1 MPSWRDEPVRG
12 KATPAGARRLVV
24 LCDVAEQDVTV
35 LRRDLPGVS
44 VARVESRADGP
55 AAAYEHAAT
64 RLLGELQRLMDQPA
78 GGPCRVQVVCRE
90 ATPYGYAGLIGML
103 RTATQEDPALHG
115 QLIEFTRWPSG
126 EELAEVL
133 QAEFGQ
139 EQEHIRYTDGRRQ
152 VRVWDAAPQVTDAPV
167 WKAGGVYLITGG
179 AGGIGRLLAADIARH
194 VPAARIV
201 LCGRS
206 AVREPGPWG
215 EYRRVDVTDRAAVAE
230 LVGDLVRR
238 YGRLDGI
245 VHAAGVISDDF
256 VIRKSHRDAQRVLA
270 PKAAGLVHLDEA
282 TRDLP
287 LDFLAAFSSGAG
299 TLGNA
304 GQADYAAA
312 NGFLDAYQTHRA
324 ALVAAGE
331 GHGRSVSIA
340 WPLWRDGG
348 MSVPAEDVPALTE
361 RFGRPLET
369 DTALRALYGA
379 LALGTPHLL
388 VMEGESDVD
397 EEGTQA
403 VRLRARVL
411 PRLKELVAETL
422 RLDAARLD
430 AAAPLDSF
438 GIDSLAVTR
447 LNHRF
452 TQWFGALPKTLLY
465 QYPTLHE
472 LAGHLAEQHPHGC
485 HRWLGDTPAGSVAPD
500 RPAAQAT
507 ARPRPGGAAEPIAII
522 GLSGRYP
529 DAPTV
534 GAFWDNLRAGRD
546 SVREIPAERWS
557 LDGFFEPDAQRAVQQ
572 GASYSKWG
580 AFLDDF
586 ARFDA
591 AFFGIAPRD
600 AADMDPQERLFIES
614 AWSALEDA
622 GYTRQRLADRH
633 ASRVGVFAG
642 ITKTGFDRHR
652 PPATDGVP
660 PAPRTSFG
668 SLANRVSYL
677 LDLRGP
683 SMPIDTM
690 CSASLTAIHEAC
702 EHLRHGACELAIAGG
717 VNLYLHPSTYVE
729 LCRSRMLATDGRCR
743 SFGDGGDGFAPGEGV
758 GAVLLK
764 PLSKAEADGDP
775 IHAVILGSAI
785 NHGGRSNGY
794 TVPNPRA
801 QAALI
806 REALDRAGV
815 SAADIGYIEAHG
827 TGTRL
832 GDPVEIDGLTQA
844 FTPDAVGSGACAL
857 GSAKSNIGHL
867 EAAAGIAGLTK
878 AVLQLRHGEF
888 APTLHAE
895 RPNPDID
902 FAATPFTLR
911 TSAAPWPRP
920 GGGGPR
926 MAGISSFGAGGANAH
941 VIVAEHQGT
950 TAVTT
955 AAPAGPV
962 LLPLSARTPEDL
974 RARAA
979 QLTAWLD
986 TETPVDLAAVA
997 ATLQTG
1003 REPMDERV
1011 CFVASTATAWLE
1023 QLRGF
1028 LADPEAAGPWHRG
1041 RVKATR
1047 ETLAALAS
1055 SDELRELVA
1064 RWITNG
1070 DHSELAASWA
1080 KGMPLDW
1087 TRLHGGDTPARV
1099 HLPSYPFAGRRFWF
1113 DPVAGESER
1122 PAPVTATPRT
1132 AAAGA
1137 ADVERVLLDSLGEA
1151 LQMPVAEIE
1160 RRRPFADY
1168 GLDSILGVNLVHTLN
1183 AAFGTELETTDL
1195 FDHGTVERLHTFIT
1209 SAYGHTLRTQAAAPA
1224 PAASPADD
1232 AIAVVGMAARYA
1244 DAEDPRALWDHLMA
1258 GHDLVEPVTR
1268 WPLGPDVTCR
1278 SGSFVRGIDQFDPVF
1293 FAISGVEA
1301 TYMDPQQRIFLEQCW
1316 NALEDAGY
1324 TGERLRNRNCGVYVG
1339 CYTGDYH
1346 DQLDADPPA
1355 QALWGTMG
1363 SVVASRIA
1371 YQLDL
1376 KGPALTTDTSCSSSL
1391 VSLHLACRDLRD
1403 GTADMAIAGGVFIQT
1418 TPRLYE
1424 SASRAGMLSA
1434 GGRCHSFDADADG
1447 FVPGEGAGAVVL
1459 KRLADARRDGDHIYG
1474 VVRASGINQDGTTN
1488 GITAPSA
1495 ASQEQLLRD
1504 VHARGGIE
1512 PGGIQLVEAHGT
1524 ATQLGDPIEFRAL
1537 TRAFEGAPA
1546 GSAVLGSIKTNL
1558 GHTQFAAGIAGV
1570 IKSLLAL
1577 EHRQIPPML
1586 HFRAANRAVA
1596 LEGSPFTVTTAPR
1609 PWATP
1614 AHGPR
1619 RAAVSSFGA
1628 SGTNAH
1634 VVLEEHPAPAVG
1646 GPSGEHAFLLSA
1658 RTPAALHA
1666 VVERLLAHLD
1676 REPGLPAAAVA
1687 YSLAAGR
1694 GHFAHRLAVVAA
1706 DLPALAAHLRAWQS
1720 GTVGDAVAQGETAA
1734 DPRPVGGVRE
1744 LTPTALARA
1753 YVRGEVDRFTESF
1766 PPAARRQVPLP
1777 TYPFERQRY
1786 WIDTPAPQ
1794 AAPDGP
1800 AYRLHLTGQEFFLA
1814 DHHVG
1819 GRAVLPGVLTL
1830 EAARRAASGDSF
1842 TPVGLRDVVWP
1853 APFPVEENGAE
1864 LCVDLDGDAFRVL
1877 RDGSAVHAQGR
1888 VARPGTPTP
1897 APLDALRARCGP
1909 RTLSRQQ
1916 CHDALEGVGIRHGDR
1931 LRAVDTLAV
1940 GDGEVLARLVLPAGA
1955 DGAFA
1960 LHPAMLDSAIQ
1971 AVVALHG
1978 DATGALA
1985 EHRGA
1990 PALPFALDAADI
2002 FAPTTERMWAHLRHT
2017 EGYAPSADRDVTKV
2031 DIDLYDDEGRLGV
2044 SLRGYASRR
2053 MTPVTGEAPRA
2064 ALLAPVWDAL
2074 PATSSPRLPAPG
2086 ARVVLLGGTAE
2097 EQAELRRH
2105 HPDATVLHT
2114 HDDEPADRL
2123 AARLPAG
2130 TEHVF
2135 WLAPAGTPGDPA
2147 GARPGGALAV
2157 FRLIKA
2163 LLADG
2168 ADARDLG
2175 LTAITRQARLL
2186 PGDDHVDPAHAG
2198 VHGLLGTLAKEYPH
2212 WRVRVADIEAGA
2224 PVPWT
2229 ALLELPADPRG
2240 EALAHR
2246 HGEWYRQRLLEVSE
2260 PGTTDLPCEPG
2271 GVIVAIGG
2279 AGGIGVVWTEHMMR
2293 RHGARVVWIGRR
2305 PLDVAIAARQDALAA
2320 YGPKP
2325 DYVQADATDRDALRR
2340 ACDEIV
2346 RRHGPVRGVLH
2357 TAIVLGDQS
2366 LARMD
2371 EDRFRA
2377 TYEAKADVAVNLAD
2391 AFAGQPLD
2399 FVAFF
2404 SSMQAFFKA
2413 PGQANYA
2420 AGCTFADAFA
2430 EQLSTRLDCP
2440 VKVMNWGYWAG
2451 VGIVTADGYRRRMAQ
2466 LGLGSIEPAEG
2477 MAAFDALLAS
2487 PHPQLALLKATD
2499 TRSIDGIHG
2508 DDALTHLAAAT
2519 PSLITALR
2527 EERSDRRAEIERLRE
2542 KADGHAGAMQDALV
2556 NMTWALL
2563 QSLGMF
2569 RDGRAA
2575 TADEWRAVGGVG
2587 DRYARW
2593 MSHSLTVLADAGR
2606 LRREGEERYAALDPR
2621 TGSLDDAWA
2630 DWDREHRRW
2639 LADEAKRPQAVLV
2652 DTTLRS
2658 LTDILT
2664 GRRPAT
2670 DVMFPNASLELVE
2683 GVYKNNPVA
2692 DYFNDVLADTLVAY
2706 LERRLADDPSAR
2718 LRILEI
2724 GAGTGGTSAAV
2735 FRRLRPWARHIEK
2748 YSYTDISKAFLL
2760 HAQREYSEIAP
2771 YLDPQLFNAEKP
2783 LAGQPVAP
2791 GEYDVVIAT
2800 NVLHATRN
2808 IRNTLRNAKAAARTN
2823 ALLLLNELSD
2833 NILFSHLTFGLLDG
2847 WWLYDDPAPRIA
2859 GSPGLAPE
2867 SWRRVL
2873 GEVGFRAAFVAAE
2886 GADDLGQQVI
2896 VAESDGAVRQPRP
2909 EGASAFRGTLPEA
2922 LPRTAPPEPLA
2933 PSQRPAPAA
2942 TGGDHDE
2949 RLLEPARDYFRRL
2962 VADTLRLPLADI
2974 RADVPFERYG
2984 IDSILVV
2991 QLTDAVRKVLDN
3003 VGSTLF
3009 FEVRTVDGLVRHFL
3023 RTQPAALAALVGP
3036 ADEPVATTDARTPS
3050 VTPAP
3055 AVTEPVATARPANA
3069 AHAERG
3075 DGMAIAIV
3083 GMAGRYPGAVDL
3095 DAFWENLL
3103 AGRDSIT
3110 EIPEGRWDHSRYYD
3124 PRRGVEGKTYSKWGG
3139 FLDGIDEFDPL
3150 FFGISPKAASMMDP
3164 QERLFLQCAHATL
3177 EDAGYTRDALRAAG
3191 RARAAGDAGD
3201 IGVFVGAMYS
3211 EYQLHGAEYS
3221 VRGEPVV
3228 VPGSLASIAN
3238 RVSYYL
3244 DASGPSVTVDTMC
3257 ASALSA
3263 IHLAC
3268 AAIRSGECGVAVA
3281 GGVNLSVHPSKY
3293 LMIGQG
3299 QFASSDGRCRSFG
3312 EGGDGYV
3319 PGEGVGAV
3327 LLRPLEDAVADGDRV
3342 LGVIRGSALNHG
3354 GHTHG
3359 FTVPNPLAQAA
3370 VIRGAWRRSGVD
3382 PRDIGCIEAH
3392 GTGTSLGDP
3401 IEIAGLS
3408 AAFGEFTDAR
3418 NFCAIGSVKSNIG
3431 HLESAAG
3438 VAGLAK
3444 LLLQMRHGTLVPSLH
3459 AERTNPEIDFTDSPF
3474 VLQREAA
3481 PWPRP
3486 GDRPRLGGV
3495 SSFGAGGSNAHLV
3508 VEEYVEEH
3516 TVPEPSPQGGGPVVV
3531 VLSAFD
3537 DERLRESA
3545 GRLRDALRAGDWTDG
3560 DLGDIAY
3567 TLQAGRE
3574 AMTAR
3579 FAVVVS
3585 TLPALADALDACAR
3599 GDRLPDGAYVS
3610 SGGDRAGAVRGF
3622 LTDEDLQETAVR
3634 WARRG
3639 KLAPLAEAW
3648 TSGLAVDWALL
3659 YAEGPRPRKVGL
3671 PSYPFAR
3678 ERYWYTDGLPEL
3690 PAGSASRTTPP
3701 PPTREIRAVLTPTA
3715 PAAPAQP
3722 VNSYELPEGDLTLH
3736 PVWEPARLL
3745 RGTPYPSRTARVVAV
3760 GLEPEALAALSA
3772 RYPNLVALH
3781 TSASSAEEVRDE
3793 LAALG
3798 AFDHVI
3804 MRFPTAPA
3812 HTATARIAAQRGAI
3826 RRMFRLLKALTAL
3839 GPEERNL
3846 GLTLLTHG
3854 AFDPSGSGAGDPAQ
3868 ASLHGMIGGLA
3879 KELPRWRIR
3888 AVDLADGEPFV
3899 AEEVFALPADHRAHP
3914 LARRGGQWLRR
3925 QLLPVD
3931 ATPAPAEPVLRRDG
3945 VYVLIGGAGDLG
3957 VLLSEYLVRQYDAHV
3972 VWVGRRAEDDGIRA
3986 RAAQVATSGRAP
3998 VYVSADA
4005 SDPEALAGMRDEVL
4019 RRYGHIDGVVH
4030 LAMVFSHTPLAGM
4043 SETELEATLSAKVD
4057 PCVHFADAFAAQ
4069 GLDFILLISSLVSFI
4084 RNSHQ
4089 AHYSA
4094 ACAFEDAR
4102 APELRKALDCP
4113 VKVVNWGYWGN
4124 VPEELMRD
4132 VTAMGLAPIDPATAM
4147 GALERLLAGPLDQIG
4162 FMRLGR
4168 PLPIEGALTTET
4180 LTVHPYGAATRGSA
4194 TDVPVP
4200 VALAAHHAGPVPGE
4214 IDACLHRYLVAELR
4228 RTGLDNPRDGLTGWK
4243 ERNGVDP
4250 RFDGWLTT
4258 TLRTLTEHGLID
4270 ARGWS
4275 SHAPAARDAEACRA
4289 DWAQGQA
4296 LWAEGNTDL
4305 RAPMRLLGQTLPA
4318 LTDILCGRVPATD
4331 VLFPQGS
4338 FSLVAGVYRDN
4349 RVAGYF
4355 NAVLAEHVASFL
4367 RARQDADP
4375 SARLRVLEIGAG
4387 TGGTTGPVLDRLAR
4401 AGLDLAEYCYT
4412 DLSQAFLQH
4421 AQDTFGPRFDHLTYR
4436 VFDAARPP
4444 HTQGLDT
4451 GAFDVVIAANVLHAT
4466 ENIRPALRHAKALL
4480 RGNGLLALNEIS
4492 CFYLINHLTFG
4503 LLDGWWLYDD
4513 AELRVPGSPALSP
4526 EGWRLVLEQEGF
4538 RCVGHPAAD
4547 ALPLGQQVVV
4557 AHSDGLARS
4566 PRVRAGA
4573 PEASSLP
4580 ARPSTGAPAPDA
4592 AAAPAQAPDAVRR
4605 VADLVL
4611 AELAAALRL
4620 PTDRID
4626 ADQAFADYGLDSIV
4640 GVKFVQR
4647 LNEELGTD
4655 LLTTVIFDYRSVGQL
4670 AAHIAESHRPKLPA
4684 PKTPAASS
4692 PAATAPAPHTVST
4705 PRLSEG
4711 RELAGREPIAI
4722 VGISARFAKSDDAD
4736 ALWQHLAA
4744 GDDLVG
4750 PVERWDLSGYSRHE
4764 LSCRS
4769 GSFLDGIDRFDAR
4782 FFNLTGLE
4790 ATYTDPQQRL
4800 FLEQAWTAMED
4811 AGYSGASLN
4820 GRKCGVYVGCTGGD
4834 YAQWFEDAPPAQ
4846 AAWGN
4851 APSVVP
4857 ARIAYHLNL
4866 QGPAI
4871 AVDTACSSSL
4881 VAVHLACQ
4889 SLWSGETE
4897 LAIAGGVSVQ
4907 TTPETYLAA
4916 TRGGM
4921 LSPTGRCHTF
4931 DAAADGFVPGEGVG
4945 VVVLR
4950 RLSDALADGDHIHAV
4965 IRGSVVNQDG
4975 ATNGITAP
4983 SALSQER
4990 LIRQAHTDFGIDP
5003 AGIGMVEAHGTG
5015 TQLGDPIECQ
5025 ALTSAFPATLPPGSC
5040 ALGSIKT
5047 NLGHTTSAAGVAGLL
5062 KIVLAMRH
5070 GQIPPS
5076 LHYYET
5082 NPAVRLD
5089 GSPFY
5094 VNTELRPW
5102 RPNREGKRVAALSA
5116 FGFSGTNGHVVVE
5129 DAPARPG
5136 RRHPDGAH
5144 LFVLSAPQPAALR
5157 GRAEDLLAYLSRT
5170 PDAALGD
5177 VSYTLAVGR
5186 DHFTHRAAFVARG
5199 RDELAHLLEAWL
5211 DGRSATGVS
5220 GGFAQERARDRYLDG
5235 AAVDFAPL
5243 FSGLDVRRTPLPTYP
5258 FQRKSYWVATTAP
5271 ARRGRGTEAPAVL
5284 TAPSPVAPAPE
5295 PRPAAMDAST
5305 LRFLVGDRL
5314 LTELSRVLIMEPDEI
5329 DPQASFSDF
5338 GVDSILSVKL
5348 VGAVNTTLGVD
5359 LSSTALFEHSSL
5371 DRLTDHLV
5379 EVYGARLRAGS
5390 ALCEPS
5396 TEADDAP
5403 PVARTHVE
5411 EAPAALVAPVADD
5424 VAPAAPASGPADDG
5438 IAVVGIAAR
5447 FARSPDAAALWAHLA
5462 AGDDL
5467 VGDVTRWDMEKEL
5480 GAGAP
5485 RQQGSFVDD
5494 IERFDAWFF
5503 RMSGKEATYTDPQQR
5518 IFLEECWHA
5527 LEDAGYAGERLDGR
5541 GCGVYVGGSPSD
5553 YQQLIGDD
5561 APPQTLWGNISSV
5574 IASRISYFL
5583 DLQGPALSVDT
5594 ACSSSLVAIHQ
5605 ACQDL
5610 RQGNTSMALAG
5621 GVFIQSTPIFYK
5633 SAVRA
5638 NMLSPTGR
5646 CRTFDASADGFVPGE
5661 GAGVVVLKR
5670 LADAL
5675 RDGDQVY
5682 GVIRGSGMNQDGTT
5696 NGLTAP
5702 SAGSQKRLLR
5712 GVHERAGVDPAGIQ
5726 LIEAHGTGTPLG
5738 DPIEFEAL
5746 SAAFGAAPKG
5756 GCALGSVK
5764 TNLGHTQ
5771 YAAGVAGVIKVL
5783 LALKHEQLP
5792 PSLHFERSNPAI
5804 TLENSPFHV
5813 NTELRP
5819 WPAPA
5824 NGPRRAGVSS
5834 FGAAGTNAHALIEE
5848 APARDG
5854 GTHGARPL
5862 WLIVLSGQDDATR
5875 RAQVERLLG
5884 HAVTHEDLDVGD
5896 VAYTLATG
5904 RRHCT
5909 HRWAGVVSDREQL
5922 VDALRTWLRDGRAP
5936 GVVTGEAADGH
5947 RRQDPAVRTRVG
5959 HLMAECDRHDCLTE
5973 LAGFFAQGLDLSF
5986 APLFGDGGF
5995 TVVSLPPYPFA
6006 GERYWVG
6013 TRPSPLPAAP
6023 AAPTSPLKGRAV
6035 RTESGE
6041 PHYAVE
6047 LTGEEFFLD
6056 DHRVR
6061 NVPVLPG
6068 AAYLELACAA
6078 ARAEGIAP
6086 TGFRLRNVVWSRPA
6100 RITGPTSVGIALRP
6114 REDGDFTYEIT
6125 TTTGGDLPVPHG
6137 QGRVERCETPAP
6149 ARLDIAELRERCDAR
6164 TLDHESCYRLFASM
6178 GIGYGPALR
6187 GIRRLSVGTGLAVA
6201 RLSLP
6206 QAARDGAD
6214 WTLHPSM
6221 LDAAVQATLGLS
6233 LTEDTDTVAA
6243 ALPFVLEEAQILA
6256 PSPVSGWAVV
6266 RPAADDRGGAVRRI
6280 DIELCDDD
6288 GVVCVRLLGF
6298 STRVLPAAD
6307 APRESVAADGVPDG
6321 ASLTLM
6327 RVGTRPAEA
6336 SGAPRPLARH
6346 EVLLGGLGA
6355 IDPRDVQAELGVPC
6369 AALPDES
6376 DLVLRYTR
6384 HAETVLA
6391 RLRQAIPATG
6401 DGQVLIQVV
6410 VPADGEGRLL
6420 AGLGGLL
6427 RTARMEHPKL
6437 LTQLVEME
6445 TPVDTATLCE
6455 RLRRDAAGP
6464 DDAVVRY
6471 ADGRRHVPQWTA
6483 VEDAPQVRPWKA
6495 GGVYLVTG
6503 GAGALGGLF
6512 AREIARQ
6519 APGATLVLCGRSPEG
6534 PAQRELL
6541 RELDDLGARAAYR
6554 ALDVSCR
6561 EAVTDR
6567 VNAIVAE
6574 HGRLDGVVHVAGVV
6588 RDSYLGQKSAEEL
6601 REVLAAKV
6609 AGFVHLDEATAGLD
6623 LDFFIG
6629 FSSLSAFGN
6638 QGQGDY
6644 AAANAFMDAYAL
6656 RRHELVARG
6665 ERRGRTLVVGWPLWA
6680 GGGMAVDAA
6689 TERRLRDSVGMVPM
6703 RARHGIE
6710 ALERAYGSG
6719 APHVLAIYGERARID
6734 ATLLAP
6740 AKAAR
6745 PEPSSAPDRTTVHA
6759 TVLRRLITHT
6769 SAVLGVRADEIDGA
6783 VEMGEYGFD
6792 PVSLTEFAD
6801 KLNAEFGL
6809 SLTPKLFPEHLTLEE
6824 AVNHLLDNHPDRFGT
6839 AAPLPAPARAD
6850 GPAAPAD
6857 RDTRHKALL
6866 KKLIARA
6873 SVLLDVP
6880 AERIGGT
6887 AEMSR
6892 YGFDSLSFI
6901 GFANELN
6908 AEFGLSLAPTLFFEN
6923 PTLAGVADHLLEH
6936 HADRVTVAPEAREET
6951 PAAATADQ
6959 RPATT
6964 VATAPDDEPI
6974 AVIGVSGRFPMA
6986 DDLDE
6991 FWENLA
6997 EGRDCTQEVPADRWD
7012 WRAHYGDPVKDPNT
7026 SNVTSGGFM
7035 NGVGDFDPLF
7045 FDISPKEA
7053 ELMDPQ
7059 QRLLMLYVWKALEDA
7074 GYSASAVAGTN
7085 TALIAGT
7092 TSTGYSTLVTRYS
7105 PVIEGYDITG
7115 AAPSMGP
7122 NRMSY
7127 FLDLHGPSEPVDTA
7141 CSSALVAI
7149 HRAIQVLREGQSDM
7163 AIAGGVNT
7171 MVSVDGHISISKA
7184 GMLSPEGRCKS
7195 FSDRADGYAR
7205 GEGVGMLVLKKL
7217 SAAERDGDHIH
7228 GLIRSSAE
7236 NHGGR
7241 GNSLTAPNPKAQAA
7255 LLREAYE
7262 KAGIDPRTVGYI
7274 EAHGTGTRLG
7284 DPVEINGLKA
7294 AFRELYEM
7302 HGATVEEAHCGVG
7315 SVKTNIGHLELA
7327 AGAAGVIKVLLQMRH
7342 RTLVK
7347 SLHCERV
7354 NPYIDLEGSPFHL
7367 VRERQPWVAPR
7378 DAQGRELPRRAGVSS
7393 FGFGGVN
7400 AHVVLEEHV
7409 PRTASEPDQAPTER
7423 LPFLLSAARPEVLRE
7438 IATRWVDALRRGTY
7452 DDTDLASIAYTSQ
7465 TGRTQMSERLAC
7477 LARTVDELSEA
7488 LEAWLRGEIAGNVF
7502 SGRVPRGV
7510 DLPDVPAAF
7519 GAGEDLTALS
7529 RQDWASLLETW
7540 VRGAAFEWDRLHT
7553 GRRPR
7558 RIPLPTYPFRLQ
7570 RYWVDTTRPA
7580 NGARP
7585 TVLHPLVHVNTSDL
7599 DEHRYTSR
7607 FTGRE
7612 FFLTDHRVQDR
7623 VMEVVSGWRPGR
7635 AFVASDDRP
7644 HAVPVLPAVAYLE
7657 MARAAAV
7664 QAAGGDEGTWSLK
7677 LASWLRPL
7685 TVEQE
7690 TDVHVALSTRAGDGL
7705 GYEVYSVDEHGERV
7719 VFGRGQL
7726 RRRSGTP
7733 GERLDLAALRAR
7745 CDGPVLDAEACYERF
7760 SGIGMTYGPTL
7771 RAIEELH
7778 TGTRQAMARLNLPA
7792 GAARESGFVLN
7803 PSMLDAALQAT
7814 VGLFV
7819 GEPGTARTALPFALR
7834 ELEVLRA
7841 APATGW
7847 VIIRFAEDDH
7857 PGAVRRLD
7865 LDLCDDNGD
7874 VCVRLRGFSA
7884 RTLGNDAPTE
7894 PAPAAEPPAEPD
7906 DAYLLHLIEAI
7917 SQRELSA
7924 DEFKRSLI

>member
-1 MPSWRDEPVRG
+1 M
-12 KATPAGARRLVV
+12 
-24 LCDVAEQDVTV
+24 
-35 LRRDLPGVS
+35 
-44 VARVESRADGP
+44 
-55 AAAYEHAAT
+55 
-64 RLLGELQRLMDQPA
+64 
-78 GGPCRVQVVCRE
+78 
-90 ATPYGYAGLIGML
+90 
-103 RTATQEDPALHG
+103 
-115 QLIEFTRWPSG
+115 
-126 EELAEVL
+126 
-133 QAEFGQ
+133 
-139 EQEHIRYTDGRRQ
+139 
-152 VRVWDAAPQVTDAPV
+152 
-167 WKAGGVYLITGG
+167 
-179 AGGIGRLLAADIARH
+179 
-194 VPAARIV
+194 
-201 LCGRS
+201 
-206 AVREPGPWG
+206 
-215 EYRRVDVTDRAAVAE
+215 
-230 LVGDLVRR
+230 
-238 YGRLDGI
+238 
-245 VHAAGVISDDF
+245 
-256 VIRKSHRDAQRVLA
+256 
-270 PKAAGLVHLDEA
+270 
-282 TRDLP
+282 
-287 LDFLAAFSSGAG
+287 
-299 TLGNA
+299 
-304 GQADYAAA
+304 
-312 NGFLDAYQTHRA
+312 
-324 ALVAAGE
+324 
-331 GHGRSVSIA
+331 
-340 WPLWRDGG
+340 
-348 MSVPAEDVPALTE
+348 
-361 RFGRPLET
+361 
-369 DTALRALYGA
+369 
-379 LALGTPHLL
+379 
-388 VMEGESDVD
+388 
-397 EEGTQA
+397 
-403 VRLRARVL
+403 
-411 PRLKELVAETL
+411 
-422 RLDAARLD
+422 
-430 AAAPLDSF
+430 
-438 GIDSLAVTR
+438 
-447 LNHRF
+447 
-452 TQWFGALPKTLLY
+452 
-465 QYPTLHE
+465 
-472 LAGHLAEQHPHGC
+472 
-485 HRWLGDTPAGSVAPD
+485 
-500 RPAAQAT
+500 
-507 ARPRPGGAAEPIAII
+507 
-522 GLSGRYP
+522 
-529 DAPTV
+529 
-534 GAFWDNLRAGRD
+534 
-546 SVREIPAERWS
+546 
-557 LDGFFEPDAQRAVQQ
+557 
-572 GASYSKWG
+572 
-580 AFLDDF
+580 
-586 ARFDA
+586 
-591 AFFGIAPRD
+591 
-600 AADMDPQERLFIES
+600 
-614 AWSALEDA
+614 
-622 GYTRQRLADRH
+622 
-633 ASRVGVFAG
+633 
-642 ITKTGFDRHR
+642 
-652 PPATDGVP
+652 
-660 PAPRTSFG
+660 
-668 SLANRVSYL
+668 
-677 LDLRGP
+677 
-683 SMPIDTM
+683 
-690 CSASLTAIHEAC
+690 
-702 EHLRHGACELAIAGG
+702 
-717 VNLYLHPSTYVE
+717 
-729 LCRSRMLATDGRCR
+729 
-743 SFGDGGDGFAPGEGV
+743 
-758 GAVLLK
+758 
-764 PLSKAEADGDP
+764 
-775 IHAVILGSAI
+775 
-785 NHGGRSNGY
+785 
-794 TVPNPRA
+794 
-801 QAALI
+801 
-806 REALDRAGV
+806 
-815 SAADIGYIEAHG
+815 
-827 TGTRL
+827 
-832 GDPVEIDGLTQA
+832 
-844 FTPDAVGSGACAL
+844 
-857 GSAKSNIGHL
+857 
-867 EAAAGIAGLTK
+867 
-878 AVLQLRHGEF
+878 
-888 APTLHAE
+888 
-895 RPNPDID
+895 
-902 FAATPFTLR
+902 
-911 TSAAPWPRP
+911 
-920 GGGGPR
+920 
-926 MAGISSFGAGGANAH
+926 SSFGAGGANAH
-941 VIVAEHQGT
+941 VIVAEYQGT
-950 TAVTT
+950 TATS

-974 RARAA
+974 RARAE
-979 QLTAWLD
+979 QLAAWLGA
-986 TETPVDLAAVA
+986 EEQVDLAAVA
-997 ATLQTG
+997 ATLQIG
-1003 REPMDERV
+1003 REAMDERV

-1023 QLRGF
+1023 QLRAF
-1028 LADPEAAGPWHRG
+1028 LAGPEAAGPWHRG
-1041 RVKATR
+1041 QVKATR
-1047 ETLAALAS
+1047 ETLAALAEN
-1055 SDELRELVA
+1055 DELRELVA
-1064 RWITNG
+1064 RWITRG
-1070 DHSELAASWA
+1070 EWSELAAFWA

-1087 TRLHGGDTPARV
+1087 TRLHGGGTPARV
-1099 HLPSYPFAGRRFWF
+1099 HLPGYPFAGRRYWF
-1113 DPVAGESER
+1113 DPAAGETEQ
-1122 PAPVTATPRT
+1122 PAPSP

-1137 ADVERVLLDSLGEA
+1137 EDAERVILDALGEA

-1168 GLDSILGVNLVHTLN
+1168 GLDSILGVHLVHTLN
-1183 AAFGTELETTDL
+1183 AALGTDLETTDL
-1195 FDHGTVERLHTFIT
+1195 FDHGTVERLHAFVT
-1209 SAYGHTLRTQAAAPA
+1209 STYGDALRTRAAAPA
-1224 PAASPADD
+1224 PAAAPPVDADDDADDD

-1258 GHDLVEPVTR
+1258 GDDLVEPVTR
-1268 WPLGPDVTCR
+1268 WPLGPEVTCR

-1293 FAISGVEA
+1293 FSISGVEA

-1324 TGERLRNRNCGVYVG
+1324 TGERLRDRNCGVYVG
-1339 CYTGDYH
+1339 CYSGDYH
-1346 DQLDADPPA
+1346 DHLDANPPA

-1434 GGRCHSFDADADG
+1434 SGRCHSFDAAADG

-1459 KRLADARRDGDHIYG
+1459 KRLADARRDGDHIHG
-1474 VVRASGINQDGTTN
+1474 LIRAFGINQDGTTN

-1504 VHARGGIE
+1504 VHTRCGIE

-1524 ATQLGDPIEFRAL
+1524 GTQLGDPIEFRAL

-1546 GSAVLGSIKTNL
+1546 GSAVLGSVKTNL

-1577 EHRQIPPML
+1577 EHRQIPPTL
-1586 HFRAANRAVA
+1586 HFCEANRAVA

-1609 PWATP
+1609 LWTTP

-1634 VVLEEHPAPAVG
+1634 VVLEENPAPTVREPG
-1646 GPSGEHAFLLSA
+1646 GEHAFLLSA
-1658 RTPAALHA
+1658 RTPAALRA

-1676 REPGLPAAAVA
+1676 REPGLPAGAVA

-1694 GHFAHRLAVVAA
+1694 SHFAHRLAVVAA
-1706 DLPALAAHLRAWQS
+1706 GLPALTAHLRAWQS
-1720 GTVGDAVAQGETAA
+1720 GTAGDAVVQGETAA

-1744 LTPTALARA
+1744 LTPAALARA
-1753 YVRGEVDRFTESF
+1753 YVRGEIDRFTESY
-1766 PPAARRQVPLP
+1766 PPAVRRQVPLP

-1786 WIDTPAPQ
+1786 WIDTPAPR
-1794 AAPDGP
+1794 AAAQDRP
-1800 AYRLHLTGQEFFLA
+1800 AYRLPLTGQEFFLA

-1842 TPVGLRDVVWP
+1842 TPVGLRDIVWP
-1853 APFPVEENGAE
+1853 APFPVEGDGAE
-1864 LCVDLDGDAFRVL
+1864 LRVDLDGDAFRVL

-1888 VARPGTPTP
+1888 LTQPGSPTP
-1897 APLDALRARCGP
+1897 APLADLRARCGV

-1916 CHDALEGVGIRHGDR
+1916 CHDALEGVGIRHGER
-1931 LRAVDTLAV
+1931 LRAIDTLAV

-1971 AVVALHG
+1971 ATVALHG
-1978 DATGALA
+1978 DATGTLA
-1985 EHRGA
+1985 EHGGA

-2002 FAPTTERMWAHLRHT
+2002 LAPTTARMWAHLRHT

-2031 DIDLYDDEGRLGV
+2031 DIDLYDDDGRLSV

-2053 MTPVTGEAPRA
+2053 MAPTAGDAPRA

-2074 PATSSPRLPAPG
+2074 PATSAPRLPAPG

-2097 EQAELRRH
+2097 EQDGLRRH
-2105 HPDATVLHT
+2105 YPGATVLHPRE
-2114 HDDEPADRL
+2114 DEPADRL
-2123 AARLPAG
+2123 AARLPAD

-2135 WLAPAGTPGDPA
+2135 WLAPADSPSDGT
-2147 GARPGGALAV
+2147 LAV
-2157 FRLIKA
+2157 FRLVKA
-2163 LLADG
+2163 LLAGG
-2168 ADARDLG
+2168 ADARELG
-2175 LTAITRQARLL
+2175 LTAVTRQARLL
-2186 PGDDHVDPAHAG
+2186 PGDSHSDPAHAG

-2212 WRVRVADIEAGA
+2212 WSVRVADIEAGA
-2224 PVPWT
+2224 PVPWP

-2240 EALAHR
+2240 ETLAHR
-2246 HGEWYRQRLLEVSE
+2246 HGEWYRQRLLEVPE
-2260 PGTTDLPCEPG
+2260 PGTADVPCEPG

-2305 PLDVAIAARQDALAA
+2305 PLDADIAARQDDLAA
-2320 YGPKP
+2320 YGPRP
-2325 DYVQADATDRDALRR
+2325 DYVQVDATDRDALRR
-2340 ACDEIV
+2340 ARDEIV

-2357 TAIVLGDQS
+2357 TAIVLGDRS

-2371 EDRFRA
+2371 ENLFRT
-2377 TYEAKADVAVNLAD
+2377 TYAAKASVAVNLAD
-2391 AFAGQPLD
+2391 VFAGQPLD

-2420 AGCTFADAFA
+2420 AGCTFSDAFA
-2430 EQLSTRLDCP
+2430 EQLSTRLACP

-2451 VGIVTADGYRRRMAQ
+2451 VGIVTADGYRQRMAG
-2466 LGLGSIEPAEG
+2466 LGLGSIEPDEG

-2487 PHPQLALLKATD
+2487 PHPQLALLKSTD
-2499 TRSIDGIHG
+2499 TRSIDGIYG
-2508 DDALTHLAAAT
+2508 DDALTHLPAAT

-2527 EERSDRRAEIERLRE
+2527 EDRPDRRAGIERLRE
-2542 KADGHAGAMQDALV
+2542 KADGHAGAMQDALARI
-2556 NMTWALL
+2556 TWALL

-2575 TADEWRAVGGVG
+2575 TADEWRALGGVE

-2593 MSHSLTVLADAGR
+2593 TAHSLTVLTDAGY
-2606 LRREGEERYAALDPR
+2606 LRREGEDRYAALDPR

-2630 DWDREHRRW
+2630 EWDREHRRW

-2652 DTTLRS
+2652 DTTLRA

-2706 LERRLADDPSAR
+2706 LERRLAEDPSAR

-2724 GAGTGGTSAAV
+2724 GAGTGGTSAVV

-2760 HAQREYSEIAP
+2760 HAQREYGPIAP

-2791 GEYDVVIAT
+2791 GTYDVVIAT

-2808 IRNTLRNAKAAARTN
+2808 IRNTLRNAKAAARAN

-2833 NILFSHLTFGLLDG
+2833 NILFSHLTFGLLEG

-2859 GSPGLAPE
+2859 GSPGLVPE

-2873 GEVGFRAAFVAAE
+2873 GEVGFRSAFVAAE

-2896 VAESDGAVRQPRP
+2896 VAESDGVVRQPRP
-2909 EGASAFRGTLPEA
+2909 DGVSAFRGTLPQERPQA
-2922 LPRTAPPEPLA
+2922 APPEVPA
-2933 PSQRPAPAA
+2933 PSPRPAPAA
-2942 TGGDHDE
+2942 AGGDHDE
-2949 RLLEPARDYFRRL
+2949 RLLEPARDFFRGL

-3009 FEVRTVDGLVRHFL
+3009 FEVRTIDGLVRHFL

-3036 ADEPVATTDARTPS
+3036 ADE
-3050 VTPAP
+3050 TPAP
-3055 AVTEPVATARPANA
+3055 LAETPAPIAAPVPAASPVNAEPV
-3069 AHAERG
+3069 HAEPE

-3083 GMAGRYPGAVDL
+3083 GMAGRYPDAPDL

-3110 EIPEGRWDHSRYYD
+3110 EIPEDRWDHSRYYD
-3124 PRRGVEGKTYSKWGG
+3124 PRRGIDGRTYSKWGG

-3150 FFGISPKAASMMDP
+3150 FFGISPKQASMMDP
-3164 QERLFLQCAHATL
+3164 QERLFLQCAHTTL
-3177 EDAGYTRDALRAAG
+3177 EDAGYTRDALRAAA
-3191 RARAAGDAGD
+3191 RARVAEDAGD

-3211 EYQLHGAEYS
+3211 EYQLHGAECS

-3238 RVSYYL
+3238 RVSYFL

-3268 AAIRSGECGVAVA
+3268 AAIRSGECGAAVA
-3281 GGVNLSVHPSKY
+3281 GGVNLSLHPSKY

-3327 LLRPLEDAVADGDRV
+3327 LLRPLADAVADGDRI

-3370 VIRGAWRRSGVD
+3370 VIRSAWRRSGAD

-3418 NFCAIGSVKSNIG
+3418 NFCSIGSAKSNIG

-3459 AERTNPEIDFTDSPF
+3459 AERTNPEIDFADSPF
-3474 VLQREAA
+3474 VLQRETA
-3481 PWPRP
+3481 PWPRS
-3486 GDRPRLGGV
+3486 GDRPRLGGL
-3495 SSFGAGGSNAHLV
+3495 SSFGAGGSNAHLL
-3508 VEEYVEEH
+3508 VEEYI
-3516 TVPEPSPQGGGPVVV
+3516 VPKAPPHGGGPAVV

-3545 GRLRDALRAGDWTDG
+3545 GRLRDALRAGEWSDD

-3567 TLQAGRE
+3567 TLQVGRE
-3574 AMTAR
+3574 AMAAR

-3585 TLPALADALDACAR
+3585 ALPDLVDALDACAR
-3599 GDRLPDGAYVS
+3599 GDELPEGAYANAGS
-3610 SGGDRAGAVRGF
+3610 DRAGAVQGF
-3622 LTDEDLQETAVR
+3622 VTDEDFQETVVR

-3648 TSGLAVDWALL
+3648 TSGLTVDWARLH
-3659 YAEGPRPRKVGL
+3659 AEGPKPRKVGL
-3671 PSYPFAR
+3671 PGYPFAR
-3678 ERYWYTDGLPEL
+3678 ECYWFTDGLPEL
-3690 PAGSASRTTPP
+3690 PAAAASSAVPATPAAP
-3701 PPTREIRAVLTPTA
+3701 VTPAAPATPAAPRRPVQETPA

-3745 RGTPYPSRTARVVAV
+3745 RGKPYPSATARVVAV
-3760 GLEPEALAALSA
+3760 GLEPEDFAALGA
-3772 RYPNLVALH
+3772 RYPGLVALH
-3781 TSASSAEEVRDE
+3781 TAASSAEEVRGE

-3812 HTATARIAAQRGAI
+3812 TTATARIAAQRAVL
-3826 RRMFRLLKALTAL
+3826 RRMFRVLKALTAL
-3839 GPEERNL
+3839 GLEERSL

-3854 AFDPSGSGAGDPAQ
+3854 AFDPSGTGPVDPAQ
-3868 ASLHGMIGGLA
+3868 ASLHGLLGGLA
-3879 KELPRWRIR
+3879 KEQPRWRIR

-3957 VLLSEYLVRQYDAHV
+3957 VMLSEYLVRQYDAHV

-3986 RAAQVATSGRAP
+3986 KAAQVATVGRAP

-4030 LAMVFSHTPLAGM
+4030 LAMVFSHTPLAAM
-4043 SETELEATLSAKVD
+4043 SEAELEATLSAKVD

-4102 APELRKALDCP
+4102 APELRTSLDCP

-4124 VPEELMRD
+4124 VPDELMRD
-4132 VTAMGLAPIDPATAM
+4132 VTAMGLAAIDPATAM

-4180 LTVHPYGAATRGSA
+4180 LTPHPFGAATRGSA
-4194 TDVPVP
+4194 AAVPVP
-4200 VALAAHHAGPVPGE
+4200 AGLAAYHAGPVPGE

-4228 RTGLDNPRDGLTGWK
+4228 RAGLDNPSDGLAEWK
-4243 ERNGVDP
+4243 ERNGVEP
-4250 RFDGWLTT
+4250 RFDGWLTA
-4258 TLRTLTEHGLID
+4258 TLRTLAEHGLID
-4270 ARGWS
+4270 AQGRWS
-4275 SHAPAARDAEACRA
+4275 SHAPTARDAEACRA

-4296 LWAEGNTDL
+4296 LWAEGNADL
-4305 RAPMRLLGQTLPA
+4305 RAPMRLLGRTLPA
-4318 LTDILCGRVPATD
+4318 LTDILCGRTTATD

-4338 FSLVAGVYRDN
+4338 FDLVQGVYRDN
-4349 RVAGYF
+4349 RVAGHF

-4375 SARLRVLEIGAG
+4375 GARLRVLEIGAG

-4421 AQDTFGPRFDHLTYR
+4421 AEDTFGPGRDHLTYR
-4436 VFDAARPP
+4436 IFDAARPP

-4480 RGNGLLALNEIS
+4480 RGNGMLALNEIS
-4492 CFYLINHLTFG
+4492 GFYLVNHLTFG

-4538 RCVGHPAAD
+4538 TCVGHPAED

-4566 PRVRAGA
+4566 PRTLPGA
-4573 PEASSLP
+4573 PEANSLP
-4580 ARPSTGAPAPDA
+4580 ARPSAHSPAP
-4592 AAAPAQAPDAVRR
+4592 APAQAPDAVAT
-4605 VADLVL
+4605 VADVVL
-4611 AELAAALRL
+4611 AELASALRL
-4620 PTDRID
+4620 STERID

-4640 GVKFVQR
+4640 GAKFVQR

-4684 PKTPAASS
+4684 P
-4692 PAATAPAPHTVST
+4692 APAPRTVST
-4705 PRLSEG
+4705 PPLAEK
-4711 RELAGREPIAI
+4711 RESGPGGREPIAI
-4722 VGISARFAKSDDAD
+4722 VGISARFAGSDDAE

-4750 PVERWDLSGYSRHE
+4750 PVERWDLSGYSEDE

-4769 GSFLDGIDRFDAR
+4769 GSFLDGIDRFDAN

-4834 YAQWFEDAPPAQ
+4834 YAKWFDDAPPAQ

-4889 SLWSGETE
+4889 GLWSGETE
-4897 LAIAGGVSVQ
+4897 LALAGGVSVQ

-4916 TRGGM
+4916 SRGGM

-4990 LIRQAHTDFGIDP
+4990 LIRQAHTDSGIDP

-5025 ALTSAFPATLPPGSC
+5025 ALTNAFPADAAPGSC

-5076 LHYYET
+5076 LHHHRT

-5102 RPNREGKRVAALSA
+5102 RPNSEGKRVAALSA
-5116 FGFSGTNGHVVVE
+5116 FGFSGTNGHVIVE
-5129 DAPARPG
+5129 DAPARAG
-5136 RRHPDGAH
+5136 HRNTDGTH

-5157 GRAEDLLAYLSRT
+5157 GRAQDLLAYLRRT
-5170 PDAALGD
+5170 PGAVLGD

-5199 RDELAHLLEAWL
+5199 RDELTRLLEAWL
-5211 DGRSATGVS
+5211 DGRSETGAS
-5220 GGFAQERARDRYLDG
+5220 GGSAQERARDRYLAG
-5235 AAVDFAPL
+5235 ATVDFTPL

-5258 FQRKSYWVATTAP
+5258 FQRKSYWVATQAGP
-5271 ARRGRGTEAPAVL
+5271 ARRGRGTAAPAVL
-5284 TAPSPVAPAPE
+5284 PAPAPAA
-5295 PRPAAMDAST
+5295 PAAPTAPTAPAVPAMDVST

-5348 VGAVNTTLGVD
+5348 VGAVNTALGVD

-5379 EVYGARLRAGS
+5379 DAYGPQLRASG
-5390 ALCEPS
+5390 ALGEPS
-5396 TEADDAP
+5396 AEA
-5403 PVARTHVE
+5403 E
-5411 EAPAALVAPVADD
+5411 EAPPADRAQAPQAVQL
-5424 VAPAAPASGPADDG
+5424 APAAPVGAPDDDG

-5447 FARSPDAAALWAHLA
+5447 FAQSPDAAALWAHLA

-5485 RQQGSFVDD
+5485 RQQGSFVED

-5646 CRTFDASADGFVPGE
+5646 CHTFDASADGFVPGE

-5670 LADAL
+5670 LADAV

-5712 GVHERAGVDPAGIQ
+5712 GVHERAGVDPAEIQ

-5746 SAAFGAAPKG
+5746 SAAFGDAPEG

-5783 LALKHEQLP
+5783 LALRHGQLP

-5804 TLENSPFHV
+5804 TLEGSPFHV

-5848 APARDG
+5848 APARAG
-5854 GTHGARPL
+5854 GPHAARPA
-5862 WLIVLSGQDDATR
+5862 WLVVLSGQDDATR
-5875 RAQVERLLG
+5875 RAQAERLLD
-5884 HAVTHEDLDVGD
+5884 HALTHEDLDLGD

-5909 HRWAGVVSDREQL
+5909 HRWACVASDREQL
-5922 VDALRTWLRDGRAP
+5922 VEALRTWLRDGRAP

-5947 RRQDPAVRTRVG
+5947 RRQDPALRTRVS
-5959 HLMAECDRHDCLTE
+5959 HLMAERDRHDCLTE

-5986 APLFGDGGF
+5986 APLFDDGGF
-5995 TVVSLPPYPFA
+5995 RVVSLPAYPFA

-6013 TRPSPLPAAP
+6013 TRPSRAATP
-6023 AAPTSPLKGRAV
+6023 SPLAGRKV
-6035 RTESGE
+6035 RTESGAS
-6041 PHYAVE
+6041 HYAVE

-6068 AAYLELACAA
+6068 VAYLELACAA

-6086 TGFRLRNVVWSRPA
+6086 TGFRLRDVVWSRPA
-6100 RITGPTSVGIALRP
+6100 RITGPASAGIALRP
-6114 REDGDFTYEIT
+6114 REDGGFTYEIT
-6125 TTTGGDLPVPHG
+6125 TATGDGLPVTHG
-6137 QGRVERCETPAP
+6137 QGRVEQCEAPAP
-6149 ARLDIAELRERCDAR
+6149 ARLDIAGLRERCDVR
-6164 TLDHESCYRLFASM
+6164 TLDHEECYRLFAGM

-6187 GIRRLSVGTGLAVA
+6187 GIRRLSVGSGLAVA

-6243 ALPFVLEEAQILA
+6243 ALPFVLEETRILA
-6256 PSPVSGWAVV
+6256 PSPASGWAVV

-6288 GVVCVRLLGF
+6288 GAVCVRLLGF
-6298 STRVLPAAD
+6298 STRVLPAAV
-6307 APRESVAADGVPDG
+6307 APKEADG

-6327 RVGTRPAEA
+6327 RVDTRTAQA
-6336 SGAPRPLARH
+6336 TGAPRPLVRH

-6355 IDPRDVQAELGVPC
+6355 IDPRDVQAGLGVPC
-6369 AALPDES
+6369 AALPDED
-6376 DLVLRYTR
+6376 DLALRYTR
-6384 HAETVLA
+6384 HTETVLA
-6391 RLRQAIPATG
+6391 RLRQAIPATR
-6401 DGQVLIQVV
+6401 DGHALLQVV

-6455 RLRRDAAGP
+6455 RLRQEAAAGL
-6464 DDAVVRY
+6464 DDVAVRY
-6471 ADGRRHVPQWTA
+6471 ADGRRQVPQWTA
-6483 VEDAPQVRPWKA
+6483 VDDAPPVRPWKA

-6534 PAQRELL
+6534 PEQRELL
-6541 RELDDLGARAAYR
+6541 GELAGSGARAAYHP
-6554 ALDVSCR
+6554 LDVSRR
-6561 EAVTDR
+6561 EAVAGR
-6567 VNAIVAE
+6567 VSAIVAE

-6601 REVLAAKV
+6601 REVFAAKV

-6623 LDFFIG
+6623 LDCFIG

-6680 GGGMAVDAA
+6680 DGGMAVDAA
-6689 TERRLRDSVGMVPM
+6689 TERRLRESVGMVPM
-6703 RARHGIE
+6703 RARQGVE

-6719 APHVLAIYGERARID
+6719 APHVLAVYGERARID

-6740 AKAAR
+6740 ARTGHPA
-6745 PEPSSAPDRTTVHA
+6745 PETAPDRTTPHA
-6759 TVLRRLITHT
+6759 TLLSRLIAHA

-6783 VEMGEYGFD
+6783 VALGEYGFD

-6824 AVNHLLDNHPDRFGT
+6824 AVNHLLDTHPDRFGT
-6839 AAPLPAPARAD
+6839 AAPAPAPT
-6850 GPAAPAD
+6850 PAG
-6857 RDTRHKALL
+6857 RETRHKALL
-6866 KKLIARA
+6866 KKLVARA

-6880 AERIGGT
+6880 AERISGT
-6887 AEMSR
+6887 AEMSK

-6923 PTLAGVADHLLEH
+6923 PTLAGVADHLLDH
-6936 HADRVTVAPEAREET
+6936 HADRVTVTPEAREEQPAPA
-6951 PAAATADQ
+6951 PAAR
-6959 RPATT
+6959 RPEA
-6964 VATAPDDEPI
+6964 AAPGDEPI
-6974 AVIGVSGRFPMA
+6974 AVIGMSGRFPMA

-6991 FWENLA
+6991 FWDNLA

-7012 WRAHYGDPVKDPNT
+7012 WRACYGDPVKDPNT

-7074 GYSASAVAGTN
+7074 GYSAGAVAGSN

-7149 HRAIQVLREGQSDM
+7149 HRAIQAIREGQSDM

-7205 GEGVGMLVLKKL
+7205 GEGVGMLVLKRL

-7274 EAHGTGTRLG
+7274 EAHGTGTKLG

-7294 AFRELYEM
+7294 AFRELYEA

-7347 SLHCERV
+7347 SLHCETV

-7367 VRERQPWVAPR
+7367 VRERQPWAAPR
-7378 DAQGRELPRRAGVSS
+7378 DAEGRELPRRAGVSS

-7400 AHVVLEEHV
+7400 AHVVLEEYV
-7409 PRTASEPDQAPTER
+7409 PRTAPEPDRAPTER

-7438 IATRWVDALRRGTY
+7438 IATRWVDALRCGTY
-7452 DDTDLASIAYTSQ
+7452 DDTDLASVAYTSQ
-7465 TGRTQMSERLAC
+7465 TGRTPMTERLAC
-7477 LARTVDELSEA
+7477 LARTVDELAQA
-7488 LEAWLRGEIAGNVF
+7488 LEAWLRGEPTGDVF

-7519 GAGEDLTALS
+7519 APGADLTAAS
-7529 RQDWASLLETW
+7529 RQDRASLLEAW
-7540 VRGAAFEWDRLHT
+7540 VRGAAFDWDRLHT

-7585 TVLHPLVHVNTSDL
+7585 AVLHPLVHVNTSDL

-7612 FFLTDHRVQDR
+7612 FFLTDHRVQSR
-7623 VMEVVSGWRPGR
+7623 VMEEVSGWRPGR
-7635 AFVASDDRP
+7635 AVVASDDRP
-7644 HAVPVLPAVAYLE
+7644 QAVPVLPAVAYLE

-7664 QAAGGDEGTWSLK
+7664 QAAGGDERTWSLK

-7690 TDVHVALSTRAGDGL
+7690 TDVHVALTTRTGDGL
-7705 GYEVYSVDEHGERV
+7705 GYEVYSVDEHGERA

-7726 RRRSGTP
+7726 RRQDAAP
-7733 GERLDLAALRAR
+7733 GDRLDLAALRAR
-7745 CDGPVLDAEACYERF
+7745 CDGPVLDADACYERF
-7760 SGIGMTYGPTL
+7760 TGIGMTYGPTL

-7778 TGTRQAMARLNLPA
+7778 TGSRQAMARLNLPA
-7792 GAARESGFVLN
+7792 GAARESGLVLN

-7841 APATGW
+7841 TPVTGW

-7865 LDLCDDNGD
+7865 LDLCDDDGD

-7884 RTLGNDAPTE
+7884 RTLGDSAPTE
-7894 PAPAAEPPAEPD
+7894 PAPAAAPPAESE
-7906 DAYLLHLIEAI
+7906 DAHLLHLIEAI
-7917 SQRELSA
+7917 GRRELSA